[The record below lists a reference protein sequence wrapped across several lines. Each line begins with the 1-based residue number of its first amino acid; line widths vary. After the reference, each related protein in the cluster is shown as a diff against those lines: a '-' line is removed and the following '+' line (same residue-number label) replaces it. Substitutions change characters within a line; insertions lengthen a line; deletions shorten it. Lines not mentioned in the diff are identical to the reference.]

1 MTCRIWVASL
11 AYNKGQKTF
20 KSRFSI
26 FHSKSPLYK
35 NNIIITIITIKKG
48 SWLKSLN
55 KSQLIP
61 KSIYLISKYNL
72 QNIQMIQIPQ
82 NLKILTKILNN
93 SSQKQYFKL
102 NLKSWR
108 IGHRKLL
115 QQQLGAWYLNSHP
128 HAIQWSHSSTHLSLR
143 TWAANLE
150 NEQ

>member
-1 MTCRIWVASL
+1 MLHGKLKFLGLFIQLTWITLKKLLCFI
-11 AYNKGQKTF
+11 K
-20 KSRFSI
+20 
-26 FHSKSPLYK
+26 
-35 NNIIITIITIKKG
+35 IIIIIIIITIKKG

-82 NLKILTKILNN
+82 NFKVLTKILNN

-115 QQQLGAWYLNSHP
+115 QQQLGARYLNSYP
-128 HAIQWSHSSTHLSLR
+128 LVIQRSHSSTHLSLR

-150 NEQ
+150 NEQLE